1 MAKLTNYFSHDVSAL
16 SDPKIMIMI
25 SLHGMVSYAW
35 WWILIERL
43 AVEEDCKLPYNKF
56 TFAGLAVTF
65 QISDNLEFWKQ
76 NEANASS
83 NEANEAPLKQTYL
96 ARFFIDSLIEDCNLL
111 QTDGEYFWSPS
122 LLKRRQLR
130 EEKYRKIS
138 EKRREAG
145 RLGGLASVESRG
157 RKKAT
162 IKQNE
167 ANALSNEANEA
178 KGKKGNKDIIFYSTD
193 EHDEVKQNEAN
204 ALSNEANEAKG
215 KKGNKDIIF
224 YSTDEHDEVKQN
236 EANASDDIDVND
248 LFEKSDTKL
257 NDTQSKVYR
266 VYMSE
271 IGEISSVTKERID
284 DLVVDFGANEVV
296 NAISIASERGKGSI
310 GYITAILNNKVK
322 EEVIKGNG
330 SNGRNGGNR
339 KNKAATDISE
349 VDWDKETGEWI

>member
-83 NEANEAPLKQTYL
+83 NEANEAPLKQTDL

-145 RLGGLASVESRG
+145 RLGGLASGESRG

-162 IKQNE
+162 
-167 ANALSNEANEA
+167 
-178 KGKKGNKDIIFYSTD
+178 
-193 EHDEVKQNEAN
+193 VKQNEAN
-204 ALSNEANEAKG
+204 ASSNEANEAKG

-236 EANASDDIDVND
+236 EANASDDIDIND

-322 EEVIKGNG
+322 EEAIKGNG
-330 SNGRNGGNR
+330 NNGRSSRNR
-339 KNKAATDISE
+339 KNKAATDSSD

>member
-76 NEANASS
+76 NKANASS
-83 NEANEAPLKQTYL
+83 NEANEAPLKQIDL
-96 ARFFIDSLIEDCNLL
+96 ARFFINSLIEDCNLL

-122 LLKRRQLR
+122 LLKRSQLR

-145 RLGGLASVESRG
+145 RLGGLASGESRG
-157 RKKAT
+157 RKKTAA
-162 IKQNE
+162 KQNE
-167 ANALSNEANEA
+167 ANAS
-178 KGKKGNKDIIFYSTD
+178 
-193 EHDEVKQNEAN
+193 
-204 ALSNEANEAKG
+204 SNEANEAKG

-236 EANASDDIDVND
+236 EANASDDIDIND

-257 NDTQSKVYR
+257 NDTQSKVYK

-322 EEVIKGNG
+322 EEVIKENG
-330 SNGRNGGNR
+330 SNGHGKGNR
-339 KNKAATDISE
+339 KTKAATGSSE

>member
-56 TFAGLAVTF
+56 TFAGLAIAF
-65 QISDNLEFWKQ
+65 QISDNLAFWKQ
-76 NEANASS
+76 NIANAKQ
-83 NEANEAPLKQTYL
+83 NVANIASANLPDLVEK
-96 ARFFIDSLIEDCNLL
+96 FIQSLIEDCNLL
-111 QTDGEYFWSPS
+111 DTDGTYFWSPS
-122 LLKRRQLR
+122 LQRRTAERLA
-130 EEKYRKIS
+130 KTNAIL

-145 RLGGLASVESRG
+145 RLGGLA
-157 RKKAT
+157 KASKYLANA
-162 IKQNE
+162 KQNI
-167 ANALSNEANEA
+167 ANASDGHSKNSSKLANLPKE
-178 KGKKGNKDIIFYSTD
+178 KKEK
-193 EHDEVKQNEAN
+193 
-204 ALSNEANEAKG
+204 
-215 KKGNKDIIF
+215 KDIIF

-236 EANASDDIDVND
+236 EANASDDIDINN

-330 SNGRNGGNR
+330 SNGRGKGNR
-339 KNKAATDISE
+339 TPKAKSDGSD
-349 VDWDKETGEWI
+349 VDWENETGEWL

>member
-56 TFAGLAVTF
+56 TFAGLAIAF
-65 QISDNLEFWKQ
+65 QISDNLAFWKQ
-76 NEANASS
+76 NIANAKQ
-83 NEANEAPLKQTYL
+83 NVANIANANLPDLVEK
-96 ARFFIDSLIEDCNLL
+96 FIQSLIKDCNLL
-111 QTDGEYFWSPS
+111 DTDGTYFWSPS
-122 LLKRRQLR
+122 LQRRTAERLA
-130 EEKYRKIS
+130 KTNAIL

-145 RLGGLASVESRG
+145 RLGGLA
-157 RKKAT
+157 KASKYLANA
-162 IKQNE
+162 KQNV
-167 ANALSNEANEA
+167 ANASDNYSKSSSKLANLPKE
-178 KGKKGNKDIIFYSTD
+178 KKEK
-193 EHDEVKQNEAN
+193 
-204 ALSNEANEAKG
+204 
-215 KKGNKDIIF
+215 KDIIF

-236 EANASDDIDVND
+236 EANASDDIDIND

-271 IGEISSVTKERID
+271 IGEISSITKERID
-284 DLVVDFGANEVV
+284 DLVIDFGADEVV

-330 SNGRNGGNR
+330 SNGRGKGNR
-339 KNKAATDISE
+339 TTKAATDISE

>member
-83 NEANEAPLKQTYL
+83 NEANEAPLKQTDL

-145 RLGGLASVESRG
+145 RLGGLASGESRG
-157 RKKAT
+157 RKKAVA
-162 IKQNE
+162 KQNE

-193 EHDEVKQNEAN
+193 EHDEA
-204 ALSNEANEAKG
+204 
-215 KKGNKDIIF
+215 
-224 YSTDEHDEVKQN
+224 KQN
-236 EANASDDIDVND
+236 EANASDDIDIND

-284 DLVVDFGANEVV
+284 DLVVDFGAKEVV

-322 EEVIKGNG
+322 EEVTKGNG

-339 KNKAATDISE
+339 TAKAKNSDEI
-349 VDWDKETGEWI
+349 DWSKETGEWL

>member
-56 TFAGLAVTF
+56 TFAGLAIAF
-65 QISDNLEFWKQ
+65 QISDNLAFWKQ
-76 NEANASS
+76 NVANAKQ
-83 NEANEAPLKQTYL
+83 NVANIANANLPDLVEK
-96 ARFFIDSLIEDCNLL
+96 FIQSLIKDCNLL
-111 QTDGEYFWSPS
+111 DTDGTYFWSPS
-122 LLKRRQLR
+122 LQRRTAERLA
-130 EEKYRKIS
+130 KANAIL

-145 RLGGLASVESRG
+145 RLGGLA
-157 RKKAT
+157 KASKYLANA
-162 IKQNE
+162 KQNV
-167 ANALSNEANEA
+167 ANASDNYSKSSSKLANLPKEN
-178 KGKKGNKDIIFYSTD
+178 KGNKDIIFYSTD
-193 EHDEVKQNEAN
+193 EHDE
-204 ALSNEANEAKG
+204 
-215 KKGNKDIIF
+215 
-224 YSTDEHDEVKQN
+224 
-236 EANASDDIDVND
+236 ANASDDIDIND

-271 IGEISSVTKERID
+271 IGEISSITKERID
-284 DLVVDFGANEVV
+284 DLVVDFGADEVV

-339 KNKAATDISE
+339 TAKAKNSDEI
-349 VDWDKETGEWI
+349 DWSKETGEWI

>member
-56 TFAGLAVTF
+56 TFAGLAIAF
-65 QISDNLEFWKQ
+65 QISDNLAFWKQ
-76 NEANASS
+76 NVANAKQ
-83 NEANEAPLKQTYL
+83 NVANIANANLPDLVEK
-96 ARFFIDSLIEDCNLL
+96 FIQSLINDCNLL
-111 QTDGEYFWSPS
+111 DTDGTYFWSPS
-122 LLKRRQLR
+122 LQRRTAERLA
-130 EEKYRKIS
+130 KTNAIL

-145 RLGGLASVESRG
+145 RLGGLA
-157 RKKAT
+157 KASKYLANA
-162 IKQNE
+162 KQNL
-167 ANALSNEANEA
+167 ANASDSTSKNSSKLANLPKE
-178 KGKKGNKDIIFYSTD
+178 KKEK
-193 EHDEVKQNEAN
+193 
-204 ALSNEANEAKG
+204 
-215 KKGNKDIIF
+215 KDIIF

-236 EANASDDIDVND
+236 EANASDDIDIND

-257 NDTQSKVYR
+257 NDTQSKVYK

-330 SNGRNGGNR
+330 SNGRNSGNR
-339 KNKAATDISE
+339 KNKAATDSSE

>member
-83 NEANEAPLKQTYL
+83 NEANEAPLKQTDL

-145 RLGGLASVESRG
+145 RLGGLASGESRG

-162 IKQNE
+162 
-167 ANALSNEANEA
+167 
-178 KGKKGNKDIIFYSTD
+178 
-193 EHDEVKQNEAN
+193 VKQNEAN
-204 ALSNEANEAKG
+204 ASSNEANEAKG

-236 EANASDDIDVND
+236 EANASDDIDIND

-257 NDTQSKVYR
+257 NDTQSKVYK

-284 DLVVDFGANEVV
+284 DLVVDFGADEVV

>member
-56 TFAGLAVTF
+56 TFAGLAIAF
-65 QISDNLEFWKQ
+65 QISDNLAFWKQ
-76 NEANASS
+76 NIANAKQ
-83 NEANEAPLKQTYL
+83 NVANIANANLPDLVEK
-96 ARFFIDSLIEDCNLL
+96 FIQSLIKDCNLL
-111 QTDGEYFWSPS
+111 DTDGTYFWSPS
-122 LLKRRQLR
+122 LQRRTAERLA
-130 EEKYRKIS
+130 KTNAIL

-145 RLGGLASVESRG
+145 RLGGLA
-157 RKKAT
+157 KASKYLANA
-162 IKQNE
+162 KQNL
-167 ANALSNEANEA
+167 ANASDNSSKNSSKLANLPKE
-178 KGKKGNKDIIFYSTD
+178 KKEKKDIIFYSTD
-193 EHDEVKQNEAN
+193 EHEEAN
-204 ALSNEANEAKG
+204 
-215 KKGNKDIIF
+215 
-224 YSTDEHDEVKQN
+224 V
-236 EANASDDIDVND
+236 SDDIDIND
-248 LFEKSDTKL
+248 LFDKSDTKL
-257 NDTQSKVYR
+257 NDTQSKVYK

>member
-56 TFAGLAVTF
+56 TFAGLAIAF
-65 QISDNLEFWKQ
+65 QISDNLAFWKQ
-76 NEANASS
+76 NVANAKQ
-83 NEANEAPLKQTYL
+83 NVANIANANLPDLVEK
-96 ARFFIDSLIEDCNLL
+96 FIQSLINDCNLL
-111 QTDGEYFWSPS
+111 DTDGTYFWSPS
-122 LLKRRQLR
+122 LQRRTAERLA
-130 EEKYRKIS
+130 KTNAIL

-145 RLGGLASVESRG
+145 RLGGLA
-157 RKKAT
+157 KASKYLANA
-162 IKQNE
+162 KQNL
-167 ANALSNEANEA
+167 ANASDSTSKNSSKLANLPKE
-178 KGKKGNKDIIFYSTD
+178 KKEK
-193 EHDEVKQNEAN
+193 
-204 ALSNEANEAKG
+204 
-215 KKGNKDIIF
+215 KDIIF

-236 EANASDDIDVND
+236 EANASDDIDIND

-271 IGEISSVTKERID
+271 IGEISSITKERID
-284 DLVVDFGANEVV
+284 DLVIDFGADEVV

-339 KNKAATDISE
+339 TAKAKNSDEI
-349 VDWDKETGEWI
+349 DWSKETGEWI

>member
-56 TFAGLAVTF
+56 TFAGLAIAF
-65 QISDNLEFWKQ
+65 QISDNLAFWKQ
-76 NEANASS
+76 NVANAKQ
-83 NEANEAPLKQTYL
+83 NVANIANANLPDLVEK
-96 ARFFIDSLIEDCNLL
+96 FIQSLINDCNLL
-111 QTDGEYFWSPS
+111 DTDGTYFWSPS
-122 LLKRRQLR
+122 LQRRTAERLA
-130 EEKYRKIS
+130 KTNAIL

-145 RLGGLASVESRG
+145 RLGGLA
-157 RKKAT
+157 KASKYLANA
-162 IKQNE
+162 KQNL
-167 ANALSNEANEA
+167 ANASDSTSKNSSKLANLPKE
-178 KGKKGNKDIIFYSTD
+178 KKEK
-193 EHDEVKQNEAN
+193 
-204 ALSNEANEAKG
+204 
-215 KKGNKDIIF
+215 KDIIF

-236 EANASDDIDVND
+236 EANASDDIDIND

-257 NDTQSKVYR
+257 NDTQSKVYK

-330 SNGRNGGNR
+330 SNGRGSRNR
-339 KNKAATDISE
+339 KTKAATDSSE
-349 VDWDKETGEWI
+349 VDWDKETGKWI

>member
-83 NEANEAPLKQTYL
+83 NEANEAPLKQTDL

-145 RLGGLASVESRG
+145 RLGGLASGESRG

-162 IKQNE
+162 
-167 ANALSNEANEA
+167 
-178 KGKKGNKDIIFYSTD
+178 
-193 EHDEVKQNEAN
+193 VKQNEAN
-204 ALSNEANEAKG
+204 ASSNEANEAKG

-236 EANASDDIDVND
+236 EANASDDIDIND
-248 LFEKSDTKL
+248 LFDKSDTKL
-257 NDTQSKVYR
+257 NDTQSKVYK

-284 DLVVDFGANEVV
+284 DLVVDFGADEVV

-330 SNGRNGGNR
+330 SNGRNSGNR
-339 KNKAATDISE
+339 KTKAATDSSE

>member
-56 TFAGLAVTF
+56 TFAGLAIAF
-65 QISDNLEFWKQ
+65 QISDNLAFWKQ
-76 NEANASS
+76 NVANAKQ
-83 NEANEAPLKQTYL
+83 NVANANLPDLVEK
-96 ARFFIDSLIEDCNLL
+96 FIQSLIKDCNLL
-111 QTDGEYFWSPS
+111 DTDGTYFWSPS
-122 LLKRRQLR
+122 LQRRTAERLA
-130 EEKYRKIS
+130 KTNAIL

-145 RLGGLASVESRG
+145 RLGGLA
-157 RKKAT
+157 KASKYLANA
-162 IKQNE
+162 KQNV
-167 ANALSNEANEA
+167 ANASDNPSKNSSKLANLPKE
-178 KGKKGNKDIIFYSTD
+178 KKEK
-193 EHDEVKQNEAN
+193 
-204 ALSNEANEAKG
+204 
-215 KKGNKDIIF
+215 KDIIF

-236 EANASDDIDVND
+236 EANASDDIDIND
-248 LFEKSDTKL
+248 LFEKSDSKL
-257 NDTQSKVYR
+257 NDTQSKVYK

>member
-56 TFAGLAVTF
+56 TFAGLAIAF
-65 QISDNLEFWKQ
+65 QISDNLAFWKQ
-76 NEANASS
+76 NVANAKQ
-83 NEANEAPLKQTYL
+83 NVANIANANLPDLVEK
-96 ARFFIDSLIEDCNLL
+96 FIQSLIKDCNLL
-111 QTDGEYFWSPS
+111 DTDGTYFWSPS
-122 LLKRRQLR
+122 LQRRTAERLA
-130 EEKYRKIS
+130 KTNAIL

-145 RLGGLASVESRG
+145 RLGGLA
-157 RKKAT
+157 KASKYLANA
-162 IKQNE
+162 KQNV
-167 ANALSNEANEA
+167 ANARDNPSKNSSKLANLPKE
-178 KGKKGNKDIIFYSTD
+178 KKEKKDIIFYSTD
-193 EHDEVKQNEAN
+193 EHDE
-204 ALSNEANEAKG
+204 
-215 KKGNKDIIF
+215 
-224 YSTDEHDEVKQN
+224 
-236 EANASDDIDVND
+236 ANASDDIDIND
-248 LFEKSDTKL
+248 LFEKSDAKL
-257 NDTQSKVYR
+257 NNTQSKVYK

-271 IGEISSVTKERID
+271 IGEISSITKERID

-339 KNKAATDISE
+339 TAKAKNSDEI
-349 VDWDKETGEWI
+349 DWSKETGEWI

>member
-56 TFAGLAVTF
+56 TFAGLAIAF
-65 QISDNLEFWKQ
+65 QISDNLAFWKQ
-76 NEANASS
+76 NVANAKQ
-83 NEANEAPLKQTYL
+83 NVANIANANLPDLVEK
-96 ARFFIDSLIEDCNLL
+96 FIQSLIKDCNLL
-111 QTDGEYFWSPS
+111 DTDGTYFWSPS
-122 LLKRRQLR
+122 LQRRTAERLA
-130 EEKYRKIS
+130 KTNAIL

-145 RLGGLASVESRG
+145 RLGGLA
-157 RKKAT
+157 KASKYLANA
-162 IKQNE
+162 KQNV
-167 ANALSNEANEA
+167 ANASDNPSKNSSKLANLPKE
-178 KGKKGNKDIIFYSTD
+178 KKEKKDIIFYSTD
-193 EHDEVKQNEAN
+193 EHDE
-204 ALSNEANEAKG
+204 
-215 KKGNKDIIF
+215 
-224 YSTDEHDEVKQN
+224 
-236 EANASDDIDVND
+236 ANASDDIDIND

-330 SNGRNGGNR
+330 SNGRSSRNR
-339 KNKAATDISE
+339 KNKAATDSSE

>member
-83 NEANEAPLKQTYL
+83 NEANEAPLKQTDL

-122 LLKRRQLR
+122 LLKRSQLR

-145 RLGGLASVESRG
+145 RLGGLASGESRG

-162 IKQNE
+162 MKQNE
-167 ANALSNEANEA
+167 ANAS
-178 KGKKGNKDIIFYSTD
+178 
-193 EHDEVKQNEAN
+193 
-204 ALSNEANEAKG
+204 SNEANEAKG

-236 EANASDDIDVND
+236 EANASDDIDIND

-257 NDTQSKVYR
+257 NDTQSKVYK

-322 EEVIKGNG
+322 EEMIKENG
-330 SNGRNGGNR
+330 SNGRGKGNR
-339 KNKAATDISE
+339 TPKAKSDGSD
-349 VDWDKETGEWI
+349 VDWENETGEWL

>member
-56 TFAGLAVTF
+56 TFAGLAIAF
-65 QISDNLEFWKQ
+65 QISDNLAFWKQ
-76 NEANASS
+76 NVANAKQ
-83 NEANEAPLKQTYL
+83 NVANIANANLPDLVEK
-96 ARFFIDSLIEDCNLL
+96 FIQSLIKDCNLL
-111 QTDGEYFWSPS
+111 DTDGTYFWSPS
-122 LLKRRQLR
+122 LQRRTAERLA
-130 EEKYRKIS
+130 KTNAIL

-145 RLGGLASVESRG
+145 RLGGLA
-157 RKKAT
+157 KASKYLANA
-162 IKQNE
+162 KQNV
-167 ANALSNEANEA
+167 ANARDNTSKNSSKLANLPKE
-178 KGKKGNKDIIFYSTD
+178 KKEKKDIIFYSTD
-193 EHDEVKQNEAN
+193 EHDE
-204 ALSNEANEAKG
+204 
-215 KKGNKDIIF
+215 
-224 YSTDEHDEVKQN
+224 
-236 EANASDDIDVND
+236 ANASDDIDIND

-257 NDTQSKVYR
+257 NDTQSKVYK

-284 DLVVDFGANEVV
+284 DLVVDFGADEVV

-339 KNKAATDISE
+339 TAKAKNSDEI
-349 VDWDKETGEWI
+349 DWSKETGEWL

>member
-56 TFAGLAVTF
+56 TFAGLAIAF
-65 QISDNLEFWKQ
+65 QISDNLAFWKQ
-76 NEANASS
+76 NVANAKQ
-83 NEANEAPLKQTYL
+83 NVANIANANLPDLVEK
-96 ARFFIDSLIEDCNLL
+96 FIQSLIKDCNLL
-111 QTDGEYFWSPS
+111 DTDGTYFWSPS
-122 LLKRRQLR
+122 LQRRTAERLA
-130 EEKYRKIS
+130 KTNAIL

-145 RLGGLASVESRG
+145 RLGGLA
-157 RKKAT
+157 KASKCLANA
-162 IKQNE
+162 KQNL
-167 ANALSNEANEA
+167 ANASDNPSKNSSKLANLPKE
-178 KGKKGNKDIIFYSTD
+178 KK
-193 EHDEVKQNEAN
+193 E
-204 ALSNEANEAKG
+204 
-215 KKGNKDIIF
+215 KKEKKDIIF

-236 EANASDDIDVND
+236 EANASDDIDIND

-257 NDTQSKVYR
+257 NDTQSKVYK

-330 SNGRNGGNR
+330 SNGRGSRNR
-339 KNKAATDISE
+339 KTKAATDSSE

>member
-83 NEANEAPLKQTYL
+83 NEANEAPLKQTDL

-145 RLGGLASVESRG
+145 RLGGLASGESRG

-162 IKQNE
+162 
-167 ANALSNEANEA
+167 
-178 KGKKGNKDIIFYSTD
+178 
-193 EHDEVKQNEAN
+193 VKQNEAN
-204 ALSNEANEAKG
+204 ASSNEANEAKG

-236 EANASDDIDVND
+236 EANASDDVDIND

-257 NDTQSKVYR
+257 NDTQSKVYK

-284 DLVVDFGANEVV
+284 DLVVDFGADEVV

-330 SNGRNGGNR
+330 SNGRNSGNR
-339 KNKAATDISE
+339 KNKAATDSSE

>member
-83 NEANEAPLKQTYL
+83 NEANEAPLKQTDL

-145 RLGGLASVESRG
+145 RLGGLASGESRG

-167 ANALSNEANEA
+167 ANAS
-178 KGKKGNKDIIFYSTD
+178 
-193 EHDEVKQNEAN
+193 
-204 ALSNEANEAKG
+204 SNEANEAKG

-236 EANASDDIDVND
+236 EANASDDIDIND
-248 LFEKSDTKL
+248 LFEKSDAKL
-257 NDTQSKVYR
+257 NNSQSKVYK

-271 IGEISSVTKERID
+271 IGEISSITKERID
-284 DLVVDFGANEVV
+284 DLVIDFGANEVV

-339 KNKAATDISE
+339 TAKAKNSDEI
-349 VDWDKETGEWI
+349 DWSKETGEWI

>member
-83 NEANEAPLKQTYL
+83 NEANEAPLKQTDL

-145 RLGGLASVESRG
+145 RLGGLASGESRG

-167 ANALSNEANEA
+167 ANAS
-178 KGKKGNKDIIFYSTD
+178 
-193 EHDEVKQNEAN
+193 
-204 ALSNEANEAKG
+204 SNEANEAKG

-236 EANASDDIDVND
+236 EANASDDIDIND

-330 SNGRNGGNR
+330 SNGRNSGNR
-339 KNKAATDISE
+339 KNKAAADSSE

>member
-83 NEANEAPLKQTYL
+83 NEANEAPLKQTDL

-145 RLGGLASVESRG
+145 RLGGLASGESRW

-162 IKQNE
+162 VKQNE
-167 ANALSNEANEA
+167 ANASSNEANEA
-178 KGKKGNKDIIFYSTD
+178 KGNKGNKDIIFYSTD
-193 EHDEVKQNEAN
+193 ER
-204 ALSNEANEAKG
+204 
-215 KKGNKDIIF
+215 
-224 YSTDEHDEVKQN
+224 DEVKQN
-236 EANASDDIDVND
+236 EANASDDIDIND

-266 VYMSE
+266 VYMNE
-271 IGEISSVTKERID
+271 IGEISSITKERID
-284 DLVVDFGANEVV
+284 DLVIDFGADEVV

-339 KNKAATDISE
+339 TAKAKNSDEI
-349 VDWDKETGEWI
+349 DWSKETGEWI

>member
-83 NEANEAPLKQTYL
+83 NEANEAPLKQTDL

-122 LLKRRQLR
+122 LLKRSQLR

-145 RLGGLASVESRG
+145 RLGGLASGESRG
-157 RKKAT
+157 RKKVA
-162 IKQNE
+162 
-167 ANALSNEANEA
+167 
-178 KGKKGNKDIIFYSTD
+178 
-193 EHDEVKQNEAN
+193 VKQNEAN
-204 ALSNEANEAKG
+204 ASSNEANEAKG

-236 EANASDDIDVND
+236 EANASDDIDIND

-257 NDTQSKVYR
+257 NDTQSKVYK
-266 VYMSE
+266 VYMNE

-284 DLVVDFGANEVV
+284 DLVVDFGADEVV

-330 SNGRNGGNR
+330 SNGRNSGNR
-339 KNKAATDISE
+339 KNKAATDSSE

>member
-56 TFAGLAVTF
+56 TFAGLAIAF
-65 QISDNLEFWKQ
+65 QISDNLAFWKQ
-76 NEANASS
+76 SIANAKQ
-83 NEANEAPLKQTYL
+83 NVANIANANLPDLVEK
-96 ARFFIDSLIEDCNLL
+96 FIQSLIEDCNLL
-111 QTDGEYFWSPS
+111 DTDGTYFWSPS
-122 LLKRRQLR
+122 LQRRTAERLA
-130 EEKYRKIS
+130 KTNAIL

-145 RLGGLASVESRG
+145 RLGGLA
-157 RKKAT
+157 KASKHLANT
-162 IKQNE
+162 KQNL
-167 ANALSNEANEA
+167 ANANNNPSKNSSKLANLPKE
-178 KGKKGNKDIIFYSTD
+178 KKEKKEKKDIIFYSTD
-193 EHDEVKQNEAN
+193 ER
-204 ALSNEANEAKG
+204 
-215 KKGNKDIIF
+215 
-224 YSTDEHDEVKQN
+224 DEVKQN
-236 EANASDDIDVND
+236 EANASDDIDIND

-284 DLVVDFGANEVV
+284 DLVVDFGADEVV

-339 KNKAATDISE
+339 TAKAKNSDEI
-349 VDWDKETGEWI
+349 DWSKETGEWL

>member
-56 TFAGLAVTF
+56 TFAGLAIAF
-65 QISDNLEFWKQ
+65 QISDNLAFWKQ
-76 NEANASS
+76 NIANAKQ
-83 NEANEAPLKQTYL
+83 NVANIASANLPDLVEK
-96 ARFFIDSLIEDCNLL
+96 FIQSLIEDCNLL
-111 QTDGEYFWSPS
+111 DTDGTYFWSPS
-122 LLKRRQLR
+122 LQRRTAERLA
-130 EEKYRKIS
+130 KTNAIL

-145 RLGGLASVESRG
+145 RLGGLA
-157 RKKAT
+157 KASKYLANA
-162 IKQNE
+162 KQNI
-167 ANALSNEANEA
+167 ANASDGHSKNSSKLANLPKE
-178 KGKKGNKDIIFYSTD
+178 KKEKKDIIFYSTD
-193 EHDEVKQNEAN
+193 EHNEA
-204 ALSNEANEAKG
+204 
-215 KKGNKDIIF
+215 
-224 YSTDEHDEVKQN
+224 KQN
-236 EANASDDIDVND
+236 EANASDDIDIND

-322 EEVIKGNG
+322 EEVIKVNG
-330 SNGRNGGNR
+330 SNGRSSGNR
-339 KNKAATDISE
+339 KNKAATDSSE

>member
-56 TFAGLAVTF
+56 TFAGLAIAF
-65 QISDNLEFWKQ
+65 QISDNLAFWKQ
-76 NEANASS
+76 NIANAKQ
-83 NEANEAPLKQTYL
+83 NVANIANANLPDLVEK
-96 ARFFIDSLIEDCNLL
+96 FIQSLIKDCNLL
-111 QTDGEYFWSPS
+111 DTDGTYFWSPS
-122 LLKRRQLR
+122 LQRRTAERLA
-130 EEKYRKIS
+130 KTNAIL

-145 RLGGLASVESRG
+145 RLGGLA
-157 RKKAT
+157 KASKYLANA
-162 IKQNE
+162 KQNV
-167 ANALSNEANEA
+167 ANASDNYSKSSSKLANLPKE
-178 KGKKGNKDIIFYSTD
+178 KKEKKDIIFYSTD
-193 EHDEVKQNEAN
+193 EH
-204 ALSNEANEAKG
+204 
-215 KKGNKDIIF
+215 
-224 YSTDEHDEVKQN
+224 YEVKQN
-236 EANASDDIDVND
+236 EANASDDIDIND

-271 IGEISSVTKERID
+271 IGEISLVTKERID

-330 SNGRNGGNR
+330 SNGRSSGNR
-339 KNKAATDISE
+339 KNKAATDSSE

>member
-83 NEANEAPLKQTYL
+83 NEANEAPLKQTDL

-145 RLGGLASVESRG
+145 RLGGLASGESRG

-162 IKQNE
+162 VKQNE
-167 ANALSNEANEA
+167 ANASSNEANEA
-178 KGKKGNKDIIFYSTD
+178 KGN
-193 EHDEVKQNEAN
+193 
-204 ALSNEANEAKG
+204 
-215 KKGNKDIIF
+215 KGNKDIIF

-236 EANASDDIDVND
+236 EANASDDIDIND
-248 LFEKSDTKL
+248 LFEKPDTKL

-271 IGEISSVTKERID
+271 IGEISSITKERID
-284 DLVVDFGANEVV
+284 DLVIDFGANEVV

-322 EEVIKGNG
+322 EEVTKGNG

-339 KNKAATDISE
+339 TAKAKNSDEI
-349 VDWDKETGEWI
+349 DWSKETGEWL

>member
-56 TFAGLAVTF
+56 TFAGLAIAF
-65 QISDNLEFWKQ
+65 QISDNLAFWKQ
-76 NEANASS
+76 NVANAKQ
-83 NEANEAPLKQTYL
+83 NVANANLPDLVEK
-96 ARFFIDSLIEDCNLL
+96 FIQSLIKDCNLL
-111 QTDGEYFWSPS
+111 DTDGTYFWSPS
-122 LLKRRQLR
+122 LQRRTAERLA
-130 EEKYRKIS
+130 KTNAIL

-145 RLGGLASVESRG
+145 CLGGLA
-157 RKKAT
+157 KASKYLANA
-162 IKQNE
+162 KQNV
-167 ANALSNEANEA
+167 ANASDNPSKNSSKLANLPKE
-178 KGKKGNKDIIFYSTD
+178 KKEK
-193 EHDEVKQNEAN
+193 
-204 ALSNEANEAKG
+204 
-215 KKGNKDIIF
+215 KDIIF

-236 EANASDDIDVND
+236 EANASDDIDIND
-248 LFEKSDTKL
+248 LFEKSDSKL
-257 NDTQSKVYR
+257 NDTQSKVYK

>member
-83 NEANEAPLKQTYL
+83 NEANEAPLKQTDL

-145 RLGGLASVESRG
+145 RLGGLASGESRG

-162 IKQNE
+162 
-167 ANALSNEANEA
+167 
-178 KGKKGNKDIIFYSTD
+178 
-193 EHDEVKQNEAN
+193 VKQNEAN
-204 ALSNEANEAKG
+204 ASSNEANEAKG

-236 EANASDDIDVND
+236 EANASDDIDIND
-248 LFEKSDTKL
+248 LFDKSDTKL
-257 NDTQSKVYR
+257 NDTQSKVYK

-284 DLVVDFGANEVV
+284 DLVVDFGASEVV

-322 EEVIKGNG
+322 EEVIKENG
-330 SNGRNGGNR
+330 SNGRGKGNR
-339 KNKAATDISE
+339 TPKAKSDGSD
-349 VDWDKETGEWI
+349 VDWENETGEWI

>member
-56 TFAGLAVTF
+56 TFAGLAIAF
-65 QISDNLEFWKQ
+65 QISDNLAFWKQ
-76 NEANASS
+76 NIANAKQ
-83 NEANEAPLKQTYL
+83 NVANIANANLPDLVEK
-96 ARFFIDSLIEDCNLL
+96 FIQSLIKDCNLL
-111 QTDGEYFWSPS
+111 DTDGTYFWSPS
-122 LLKRRQLR
+122 LQRRTAERLA
-130 EEKYRKIS
+130 KTNAIL

-145 RLGGLASVESRG
+145 RLGGLA
-157 RKKAT
+157 KASKYLANA
-162 IKQNE
+162 KQNV
-167 ANALSNEANEA
+167 ANASDNYSKISSKLANLPKE
-178 KGKKGNKDIIFYSTD
+178 KKEK
-193 EHDEVKQNEAN
+193 
-204 ALSNEANEAKG
+204 
-215 KKGNKDIIF
+215 KDIIF

-236 EANASDDIDVND
+236 EANASDDIDIND

-322 EEVIKGNG
+322 EEVIQGNG
-330 SNGRNGGNR
+330 SNGRSSGNR
-339 KNKAATDISE
+339 KNKAATDSSE

>member
-56 TFAGLAVTF
+56 TFAGLAIAF
-65 QISDNLEFWKQ
+65 QISDNLAFWKQ
-76 NEANASS
+76 SIANAKQ
-83 NEANEAPLKQTYL
+83 NVANIANANLPDLVEK
-96 ARFFIDSLIEDCNLL
+96 FIQSLIEDCNLL
-111 QTDGEYFWSPS
+111 DTDGTYFWSPS
-122 LLKRRQLR
+122 LQRRTAERLA
-130 EEKYRKIS
+130 KTNAIL

-145 RLGGLASVESRG
+145 RLGGIAKASKHLAN
-157 RKKAT
+157 A
-162 IKQNE
+162 KQNL
-167 ANALSNEANEA
+167 ANANNNPSKNSSKLANLPKE
-178 KGKKGNKDIIFYSTD
+178 KKEK
-193 EHDEVKQNEAN
+193 
-204 ALSNEANEAKG
+204 
-215 KKGNKDIIF
+215 KDIIF

-236 EANASDDIDVND
+236 EANASDDIDIND
-248 LFEKSDTKL
+248 LFEKSDSKL
-257 NDTQSKVYR
+257 NDTQSKVYK

-271 IGEISSVTKERID
+271 IGEISSITKERID
-284 DLVVDFGANEVV
+284 DLVIDFGADEVV

-339 KNKAATDISE
+339 TAKAKNSDEI
-349 VDWDKETGEWI
+349 DWSKETGEWL

>member
-56 TFAGLAVTF
+56 TFAGLAIAF
-65 QISDNLEFWKQ
+65 QISDNLAFWKQ
-76 NEANASS
+76 NVANAKQ
-83 NEANEAPLKQTYL
+83 NVANIANANLPDLVEK
-96 ARFFIDSLIEDCNLL
+96 FIQSLIKDCNLL
-111 QTDGEYFWSPS
+111 DTDGTYFWSPS
-122 LLKRRQLR
+122 LQRRTAERLA
-130 EEKYRKIS
+130 KTNAIL

-145 RLGGLASVESRG
+145 RLGGLA
-157 RKKAT
+157 KASKYLANA
-162 IKQNE
+162 KQNL
-167 ANALSNEANEA
+167 ANASDNPSKNSSKLANLPKE
-178 KGKKGNKDIIFYSTD
+178 KKEKKDIIFYSTD
-193 EHDEVKQNEAN
+193 AHD
-204 ALSNEANEAKG
+204 
-215 KKGNKDIIF
+215 
-224 YSTDEHDEVKQN
+224 
-236 EANASDDIDVND
+236 EANASDDIDIND
-248 LFEKSDTKL
+248 LFDKSDTKL
-257 NDTQSKVYR
+257 NDTQSKVYK

-284 DLVVDFGANEVV
+284 DLVVDFGTNEVV

-310 GYITAILNNKVK
+310 GYITTILNNKVK

-339 KNKAATDISE
+339 KNKAATDSSE

>member
-76 NEANASS
+76 NEANAS
-83 NEANEAPLKQTYL
+83 
-96 ARFFIDSLIEDCNLL
+96 
-111 QTDGEYFWSPS
+111 
-122 LLKRRQLR
+122 
-130 EEKYRKIS
+130 
-138 EKRREAG
+138 
-145 RLGGLASVESRG
+145 
-157 RKKAT
+157 
-162 IKQNE
+162 
-167 ANALSNEANEA
+167 
-178 KGKKGNKDIIFYSTD
+178 
-193 EHDEVKQNEAN
+193 
-204 ALSNEANEAKG
+204 
-215 KKGNKDIIF
+215 
-224 YSTDEHDEVKQN
+224 
-236 EANASDDIDVND
+236 DDIDIND

-257 NDTQSKVYR
+257 NDTQSNVYR

-271 IGEISSVTKERID
+271 IGEISSITKERID
-284 DLVVDFGANEVV
+284 DLVVDFGADEVV

-339 KNKAATDISE
+339 TAKAKNSDEI
-349 VDWDKETGEWI
+349 DWSKETGEWI

>member
-83 NEANEAPLKQTYL
+83 NEANEAPLKQTDL

-145 RLGGLASVESRG
+145 RLGGLASGESRG

-162 IKQNE
+162 VKQNE
-167 ANALSNEANEA
+167 ANASSNEANEA
-178 KGKKGNKDIIFYSTD
+178 KGK
-193 EHDEVKQNEAN
+193 
-204 ALSNEANEAKG
+204 KG

-236 EANASDDIDVND
+236 EANASDDIDIND

-266 VYMSE
+266 VYISE
-271 IGEISSVTKERID
+271 IGEISSITKERID

-339 KNKAATDISE
+339 KNKAATDSSE